1 MSSTKKRGLALVAV
15 LVVLL
20 VAGVIWKNRS
30 VNTGEI
36 YLYGESHSNQG
47 IEEKELEIW
56 GEYYASGMRDLFVE
70 YPYADAQF
78 LNLWMQSDNDDLL
91 EQQFEDWKGTAGGQD
106 NNKNFLKKIKENYPQ
121 TVFHGTDIGHTYKTT
136 GPRYLAYLEEHG
148 QKDSEEY
155 KAVQENIEQGRYYY
169 ENGGCNYDGGEMTE
183 TEIANAVYRENKMA
197 ENFERIYNEVMAAR
211 KTNIMGIYGG
221 AHTGLDAM
229 DTTNTVPCMGNQLA
243 QTFGERVH
251 STDLSEYATP
261 TYLEEPLSTETMT
274 INGKE
279 YTASYFGE
287 YDISQ
292 FTDYKTRKFWRIE
305 DAYDD
310 LKDLPKTREVL
321 PYNNFPMEV
330 EKGQV
335 FCVEYL
341 KTNGTTYRTFYRS
354 DGKERGGVA
363 FTEAFTVEEGYTNR

>member
-1 MSSTKKRGLALVAV
+1 MRKTEKCVLAVAILAV
-15 LVVLL
+15 LLIVGMV
-20 VAGVIWKNRS
+20 WKKQNT
-30 VNTGEI
+30 NTGEI

-47 IEEKELEIW
+47 IEEKELELW
-56 GEYYASGMRDLFVE
+56 GEYYAAGVRDLFME

-106 NNKNFLKKIKENYPQ
+106 NNKNFLKQIKEQYPE

-136 GPRYLAYLEEHG
+136 GPRYLAYLEENG

-155 KAVQENIEQGRYYY
+155 KTVQENIEQGRYFY
-169 ENGGCNYDGGEMTE
+169 ENGGANYGGEMTE
-183 TEIANAVYRENKMA
+183 TELANAVYRENKMV
-197 ENFERIYNEVMAAR
+197 ENFERIYNEVMADH
-211 KTNIMGIYGG
+211 KTDIMGIYGS

-229 DTTNTVPCMGNQLA
+229 DVTDTVPYMGNQLA
-243 QTFGERVH
+243 QKYGTRVH
-251 STDLSEYATP
+251 STDLSKYETP
-261 TYLEEPLSTETMT
+261 TYVEEPLSTETMT
-274 INGKE
+274 LNGKE

-292 FTDYKTRKFWRIE
+292 IAGYKTRKFWRIE

-310 LKDLPKTREVL
+310 LKDLPKTGEIL

-330 EKGQV
+330 KEGQV
-335 FCVEYL
+335 FVIEYL
-341 KTNGTTYRTFYRS
+341 RTDGTTYRTTYRS
-354 DGKERGGVA
+354 DGRTVGGLPA
-363 FTEAFTVEEGYTNR
+363 TEAVNLERS